1 MTPQAFYGDA
11 YPQLCAAEQQL
22 VDLIGRC
29 PVARDSG
36 EGEPYCTANPA
47 SRPRR
52 A

>member
-36 EGEPYCTANPA
+36 EGEGAVL
-47 SRPRR
+47 
-52 A
+52 